1 VRAYVIRSGCRFR
14 TADGQ
19 VKVAGDV
26 IELDD
31 DVAQVHTEKL
41 ELVEPA
47 PAEPDATEAS
57 PEGPPAEGAP

>member
-1 VRAYVIRSGCRFR
+1 VRAYLIRSGCRFR

-31 DVAQVHTEKL
+31 DVAQVHADKL
-41 ELVEPA
+41 EAVEPA
-47 PAEPDATEAS
+47 PAEHDT
-57 PEGPPAEGAP
+57 EGPP

>member
-1 VRAYVIRSGCRFR
+1 VIRSGCRFR

-31 DVAQVHTEKL
+31 DVAQMHAEKL
-41 ELVEPA
+41 ELVESA
-47 PAEPDATEAS
+47 PTEPDT
-57 PEGPPAEGAP
+57 EGPP

>member
-1 VRAYVIRSGCRFR
+1 VRAYLIRSGCRFR

-31 DVAQVHTEKL
+31 DVAQVHAEKL
-41 ELVEPA
+41 EPVEPA
-47 PAEPDATEAS
+47 SAEPDTAEAS
-57 PEGPPAEGAP
+57 PEGAP